1 MTSARVFISYRRDD
15 SAGHAGRVHDRL
27 AHEFGNNLLFMDVD
41 SIPLGSDFIKVLR
54 EEVAKCDVLLAV
66 IGNHWLDASDAE
78 GKRRLDSENDFVRV
92 EIATALQRDIP
103 VIPILLDGA
112 KIPKAEQLPPDLQG
126 LTARNGLDVRHAS
139 FHVDMDRLIG
149 GLKAQ
154 SGEPHT
160 PAAMQANPSDGARA
174 NRRSAPV
181 LIAGGLAAV
190 CLGAAAL
197 WFAMT
202 RPHPVQPTPA
212 PSQQTAI
219 TQPLPAPARPSAAPT
234 VPAPAPAQSSAPPA
248 VAQQPPAPAPAKPSA
263 PPATAQQTPAP
274 AAAAPAPGKLSPV
287 KVEVLS
293 PAREHA
299 LQPNDSFKE
308 CATCPIM
315 TVIAPGAFTM
325 GSPTNE
331 LGHRDAEGPQHQ
343 VTIAHKFAFG
353 RFSVTFDEWDACVA
367 DGGCNGYAPSDQG
380 WGRGQRPVVNVSWTE
395 ANAYLAWLSHKTGK
409 PYRLPSEA
417 EREYA
422 ARAGTT
428 TPFWWGSSI
437 TTEQA
442 NYNGNYTYG
451 DDGARGELR
460 GQSVPVNSFLP
471 NPWGLF
477 QMNGNVS
484 EWTQDCWHDVYVD
497 APTDGSAWTSPD
509 CKQRVR
515 RGGSIGSPPQVL
527 RSAARLSGPQAAGQP
542 FISFRVVRPLAD

>member
-1 MTSARVFISYRRDD
+1 
-15 SAGHAGRVHDRL
+15 L
-27 AHEFGNNLLFMDVD
+27 AHEFGHNLLFMDVD

-54 EEVAKCDVLLAV
+54 EEVTKCDVLLAV
-66 IGNHWLDASDAE
+66 IGNHWLDASDAD
-78 GKRRLDSENDFVRV
+78 GQRRLDSDSDFVRV

-112 KIPKAEQLPPDLQG
+112 KVPKADQLPADLRG

-149 GLKAQ
+149 GLKAR
-154 SGEPHT
+154 SGEAHT
-160 PAAMQANPSDGARA
+160 PAESQAKPPEGAA
-174 NRRSAPV
+174 QNRRSAPV

-190 CLGAAAL
+190 CVGAVAV

-212 PSQQTAI
+212 PSQQTA
-219 TQPLPAPARPSAAPT
+219 TNPPLPAPPPPSATPTVPTPAPAPPTAATPPAQPSAPPPTAQQSPAPAAPSAAP
-234 VPAPAPAQSSAPPA
+234 
-248 VAQQPPAPAPAKPSA
+248 
-263 PPATAQQTPAP
+263 
-274 AAAAPAPGKLSPV
+274 APAPGTLSPV
-287 KVEVLS
+287 KLEVLS

-299 LQPNDSFKE
+299 LAPNDSFKE

-325 GSPTNE
+325 GSPANE

-353 RFSVTFDEWDACVA
+353 RFSVTFDEWDACLA
-367 DGGCNGYAPSDQG
+367 DGGCNGYSPSDQG

-422 ARAGTT
+422 TRAGTT

-437 TTEQA
+437 TTDQA

-460 GQSVPVNSFLP
+460 GQSIPVNSFLP

-477 QMNGNVS
+477 QMHGNVS
-484 EWTQDCWHDVYVD
+484 EWTQDCWHDFYVD
-497 APTDGSAWTSPD
+497 APTDGSAWTFAD

-527 RSAARLSGPQAAGQP
+527 RSAARLSGPQATGQA
-542 FISFRVVRPLAD
+542 FIGFRVVRPLAD